1 MHCAVVV
8 LAVGLT
14 ANLCHS
20 HVVVQHIGNL
30 DPTSECWDQTG
41 AGVGVSEGPVS
52 NDGGVDAWFVD
63 DNSTQVGSL
72 LHRDHELTVEQ
83 VQDAT
88 SAGWTLLVCLRIV
101 ELPDPLEGAASGS
114 PAISYRNGE
123 RAWDMHFGSDDAGTP
138 AVELVTAGGN
148 GIVFPLAD
156 SGYHLFELTY
166 DPVAESASLSIDGDL
181 RATGYEG
188 FAHSSVPAVL
198 WGAFTQN
205 DTGHANFS
213 FVQFAIDGL
222 EATDCN
228 SNGILDSCEI
238 QTGESNDV
246 NNDGVPDDC
255 QPCLAADIDGD
266 GQVGIGDFLLV
277 LAQWGP
283 CPPQCLGDVDG
294 DGNVGILDFLLVL
307 ANWGPCP

>member
-88 SAGWTLLVCLRIV
+88 SAGWTLLVCLR
-101 ELPDPLEGAASGS
+101 
-114 PAISYRNGE
+114 
-123 RAWDMHFGSDDAGTP
+123 
-138 AVELVTAGGN
+138 LV
-148 GIVFPLAD
+148 
-156 SGYHLFELTY
+156 
-166 DPVAESASLSIDGDL
+166 
-181 RATGYEG
+181 
-188 FAHSSVPAVL
+188 
-198 WGAFTQN
+198 
-205 DTGHANFS
+205 
-213 FVQFAIDGL
+213 
-222 EATDCN
+222 
-228 SNGILDSCEI
+228 
-238 QTGESNDV
+238 
-246 NNDGVPDDC
+246 
-255 QPCLAADIDGD
+255 
-266 GQVGIGDFLLV
+266 
-277 LAQWGP
+277 
-283 CPPQCLGDVDG
+283 
-294 DGNVGILDFLLVL
+294 
-307 ANWGPCP
+307 

>member
-1 MHCAVVV
+1 M
-8 LAVGLT
+8 
-14 ANLCHS
+14 
-20 HVVVQHIGNL
+20 
-30 DPTSECWDQTG
+30 DPGSECWGQLG
-41 AGVGVSEGPVS
+41 AGAGVSEGPIS

-63 DNSTQVGSL
+63 DNSTQAGSL
-72 LHRDHELTVEQ
+72 LARNHELTVEQ

-88 SAGWTLLVCLRIV
+88 SVGWTLLVCLRIV
-101 ELPDPLEGAASGS
+101 ELPDPLEGAPSGS

-123 RAWDMHFGSDDAGTP
+123 RAWDMHFGSDDAGIP

-156 SGYHLFELTY
+156 NGYHLFELTH
-166 DPVAESASLSIDGDL
+166 DPVAESVSLSIDGDL

-188 FAHSSVPAVL
+188 FAHSSAPAIL

-213 FVQFAIDGL
+213 FVQFAIGES
-222 EATDCN
+222 EAADCN

-238 QTGESNDV
+238 QTGQSEDTNS
-246 NNDGVPDDC
+246 DGVPDEC
-255 QPCLAADIDGD
+255 QPCLAADVDGD

-283 CPPQCLGDVDG
+283 CPPNCLADVNG
-294 DGNVGILDFLLVL
+294 DGEVGILDFLTVL
-307 ANWGPCP
+307 GAWGPCP